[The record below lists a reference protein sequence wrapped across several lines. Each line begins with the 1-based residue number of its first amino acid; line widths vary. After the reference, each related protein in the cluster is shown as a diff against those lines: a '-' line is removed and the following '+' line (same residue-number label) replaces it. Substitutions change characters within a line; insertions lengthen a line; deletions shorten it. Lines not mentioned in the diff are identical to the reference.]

1 MMGMPII
8 STCWYFFTI
17 ELGKKDWAFVHSF
30 LFFSHHLCCI
40 VKERQSVAALLGDYS
55 SDSESEEDSPQ
66 GSGPAGKGQAL
77 QKEEKKEACVSG
89 PAERAPPE
97 PDDYCPFFP
106 TSGQETNRPESV
118 IKEKV
123 EALYEKFR
131 ALEGRPN
138 ANQELVAQEKI
149 RFETRL
155 SDWKEG
161 GIGDEFFIKKLESH
175 ERALNLRFMDK
186 IATEN
191 LPAKRKDDE
200 EDDDGDSSPPKKKFS
215 AIIESKPVL
224 YKAEEPSS
232 FDPLNFVHPDR
243 KEYVLSSMEKASG
256 TTEQQK
262 KRSQKEIMQAGTI
275 SASYSSHTDKL
286 IDKWANLRK
295 EEERM
300 EAEKNSLEGIE
311 RERTKEIREWMA
323 AQINSGASS
332 SNPNFVPLGRRK

>member
-1 MMGMPII
+1 MGMPII

-138 ANQELVAQEKI
+138 KFSSIHPIKPVRPPHSYVCVALLRCYFIPYEPRIPRLFFSLYFLARYLPLLTFSNKLKRRRSKMDETKAKINTGATELILPSMNEILMNTHLPIRPTKI
-149 RFETRL
+149 SSSQLFTHAFIG
-155 SDWKEG
+155 S
-161 GIGDEFFIKKLESH
+161 GIGFEEAKAIAGLLKSNTSVTKLDLYFTGHNNPFLFTCDFF
-175 ERALNLRFMDK
+175 
-186 IATEN
+186 
-191 LPAKRKDDE
+191 
-200 EDDDGDSSPPKKKFS
+200 SP
-215 AIIESKPVL
+215 
-224 YKAEEPSS
+224 
-232 FDPLNFVHPDR
+232 H
-243 KEYVLSSMEKASG
+243 
-256 TTEQQK
+256 
-262 KRSQKEIMQAGTI
+262 
-275 SASYSSHTDKL
+275 
-286 IDKWANLRK
+286 
-295 EEERM
+295 
-300 EAEKNSLEGIE
+300 NS
-311 RERTKEIREWMA
+311 RERSR
-323 AQINSGASS
+323 N
-332 SNPNFVPLGRRK
+332 RRC